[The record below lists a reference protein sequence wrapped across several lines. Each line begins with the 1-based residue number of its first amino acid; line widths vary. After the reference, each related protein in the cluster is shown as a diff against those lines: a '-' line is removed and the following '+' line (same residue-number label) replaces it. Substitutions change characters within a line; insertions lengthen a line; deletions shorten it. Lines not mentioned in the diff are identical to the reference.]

1 MKVLIVRV
9 GFGKGLQG
17 SFVVVEDLASALL
30 GNIIALVCNNCNN
43 SRVWMSDVSTKAE
56 HTRVLIDQTKAE
68 HTRVLL
74 DEKKMWKLRDAIK
87 QGAGRRMRAQRE
99 RAV

>member
-1 MKVLIVRV
+1 
-9 GFGKGLQG
+9 
-17 SFVVVEDLASALL
+17 
-30 GNIIALVCNNCNN
+30 
-43 SRVWMSDVSTKAE
+43 MSDVSTKAE